1 VILVVL
7 FRINPNYLIMN
18 RRESVQK
25 LLLGGG
31 VLFLAPT
38 VIQSCSKDD
47 NNDPDPAPGQ
57 TITLDLSLPENAALN
72 NAGGTKIV
80 QNVLIANTGA
90 NFFAVSSVCT
100 HEGCTVGYNHS
111 AGKIQCPCHFSEY
124 STNGSVLMGPA
135 LSPLESYSV
144 SRTGNVLTIKL

>member
-1 VILVVL
+1 
-7 FRINPNYLIMN
+7 MN
-18 RRESVQK
+18 RRESVRN

-31 VLFLAPT
+31 MLFLVPS

-47 NNDPDPAPGQ
+47 DDPGPDNTPGR
-57 TITLDLSLPENAALN
+57 TITIDLSLTENAALN

-80 QNVLIANTGA
+80 QNVLIANTGN

-111 AGKIQCPCHFSEY
+111 AGKIQCPCHFSEF

-144 SRTGNVLTIKL
+144 SRSGNVLTITL